1 MKDAA
6 ESLPSDLA
14 AAHAMILAERHA
26 RLTAE
31 ANAAAA
37 ATNAAVA
44 RAEAANAQADLT
56 SSEALIA
63 HLKLAIE
70 KLRRELYGTRS
81 ERTARLLDQMELQLE
96 DLEAAATEDEL
107 AAENAAGRT
116 QTVKSFERKRPSRKP
131 FPDHLP
137 RERVVI
143 AAPESCPCCGSSKL
157 SRLGE
162 DITETLEVIPRR
174 WKVIQTVREKFS
186 CRACETITQPPAP
199 FHVTPR
205 GFAGPNLLAMILF
218 EKFGQHQ
225 PLNRQSERYAR
236 EGIDLSVSTLA
247 DQVGACAMVVRPLH
261 ALIEAHVLAAA
272 RLHGDDT
279 TVPILAKGKTVKGRI
294 WTYVRDDRPFG
305 GRDPPAALY
314 YASRDRRHEH
324 PVRHLR
330 DFAGILQA
338 DAYDGYN
345 ELYEPSRSP
354 GPITSALC
362 WAHARRQF
370 FELADIA
377 ANARRGK
384 NAGAISPV
392 ALEAVRRIDVLFD
405 IERGINGLA
414 ADERLRI
421 RKERSAPVLD
431 ELESWLRE
439 QRSRMS
445 RSASVAE
452 PIDYMLKR
460 WNRFTRFIEDGS
472 ICLTNNAAERALR
485 GFALGRKSWLFAGS
499 ERGADRAAVMATL
512 IMTAKLN
519 DVDPLAWLADV
530 LSRIAEYPAQRLD
543 QLLPW
548 NWRTSNRKADQV
560 A

>member
-1 MKDAA
+1 MKPPSSEIDALRTALSAA
-6 ESLPSDLA
+6 E
-14 AAHAMILAERHA
+14 A
-26 RLTAE
+26 R
-31 ANAAAA
+31 AAAA
-37 ATNAAVA
+37 EAKAADAA
-44 RAEAANAQADLT
+44 RDRAVLANAEAMIA
-56 SSEALIA
+56 ALR
-63 HLKLAIE
+63 LEIE
-70 KLRRELYGTRS
+70 KLRRALYGTRS
-81 ERTARLLDQMELQLE
+81 ERKARLLEQLELQLE
-96 DLEAAATEDEL
+96 ELEATATEDDL
-107 AAENAAGRT
+107 AAERAEALGTPATAAR
-116 QTVKSFERKRPSRKP
+116 ERRRPARKP
-131 FPDHLP
+131 FPAQLP
-137 RERVVI
+137 RERVVVL
-143 AAPESCPCCGSSKL
+143 APACCEACGSGRIVK
-157 SRLGE
+157 LGE
-162 DITETLEVIPRR
+162 DVTETLEVIPRR

-186 CRACETITQPPAP
+186 CRACETIAQPPAP

-236 EGIDLSVSTLA
+236 EGVDLSLSTLA
-247 DQVGACAMVVRPLH
+247 DLVGACTTVLQPLH
-261 ALIEAHVLAAA
+261 ALIEVHVLGAE

-279 TVPILAKGKTVKGRI
+279 NVPILAKGKTIKGHI

-305 GRDPPAALY
+305 SRAPPAALY

-324 PVRHLR
+324 PVRHLKA
-330 DFAGILQA
+330 FSGILQA
-338 DAYDGYN
+338 DAYNGYN
-345 ELYEPSRSP
+345 ELYDPSRTE

-384 NAGAISPV
+384 NAGAISPI
-392 ALEAVRRIDVLFD
+392 ALEAVRRIDVLFE
-405 IERGINGLA
+405 IERGINGVA
-414 ADERLRI
+414 AAERMRI
-421 RKERSAPVLD
+421 RKEQSAPLLQA
-431 ELESWLRE
+431 LEAWLRE
-439 QRSRMS
+439 QRGRLS

-460 WNRFTRFIEDGS
+460 WDRFARFIDDGR

-499 ERGADRAAVMATL
+499 DRGAERAAVMATL

-519 DVDPLAWLADV
+519 DVDPQAWLADV
-530 LSRIAEYPAQRLD
+530 LVRINDHAVHKLD
-543 QLLPW
+543 ELLPW
-548 NWRTSNRKADQV
+548 NWRKPMPGRAKA